1 MTSRG
6 VVAVGDSI
14 TNSCGFPAGNLPLAT
29 WAQWVARALGEPIT
43 THARSG
49 ASTDAIRAD
58 LLPNVDGEYRLG
70 LVYCGTNDLLRSRPV
85 EQYAAD
91 LEEILARV
99 AKVCDTV
106 LTFTP
111 PLWVGRVPTVA
122 PYGRRMTRVN
132 AYSAAIRD
140 VAEPL
145 GVEVVQAPELSGP
158 RFVAADRVH
167 PTAAG
172 QLAFADAAV
181 WRLRDLGWNVPLPSA
196 LVASPDPASPH
207 DRRVWLAGTA
217 RAMVEAP
224 LRQLVRTLR

>member
-14 TNSCGFPAGNLPLAT
+14 TNSCGFPTGNLPLAT
-29 WAQWVARALGEPIT
+29 WAQWVARAIGEPVT

-49 ASTDAIRAD
+49 ASTDVIRAD
-58 LLPNVDGEYRLG
+58 LLPEVDGEYRLG
-70 LVYCGTNDLLRSRPV
+70 LVYCGSNDLLRGRPV
-85 EQYAAD
+85 EQYVAD
-91 LEEILARV
+91 LDEILARV

-122 PYGRRMTRVN
+122 PYGRRLRRVY
-132 AYSAAIRD
+132 AYGAAIRA

-145 GVEVVQAPELSGP
+145 GVQVVQAPELSGP

-181 WRLRDLGWNVPLPSA
+181 WRLRDLGWDVPLPSS
-196 LVASPDPASPH
+196 LVAAPDPVSTH
-207 DRRVWLAGTA
+207 DRRVWVAGTA
-217 RAMVEAP
+217 QAMVEAP
-224 LRQLVRTLR
+224 LRQLVRIVR